1 VNLKRGLWIVLALLM
16 AAGVAYVFTR
26 PKTVAVDVLT
36 LKREDV
42 QLSVVASGRVLAPA
56 RVEVGATITGRVQ
69 RVAVREGARVAEGE
83 LLVALEQSELRAS
96 VTQARAARDRARSRV
111 QSVATL
117 ALPNARESQTQAE
130 SNLSMAGREL
140 KRSHDLLAK
149 GFISQ
154 SRVDEAER
162 QVQVA
167 RSQLAA
173 AKSQV
178 GAQSTQ
184 GAEAHQARDQLAE
197 AEAALELAQAKLKQT
212 EIRAP
217 AAGVVLERLTEPG
230 DIAQPA
236 KRMMTLALDGPSRLI
251 VQVDEKN
258 LPLLQAGRTAMAA
271 ADAFPNDRFEAVI
284 AYISPGVD
292 ASRGTVEL
300 RLDIPKP
307 PAFLKSDMT
316 VSIDL
321 TGPMLKQALV
331 IPADAIRQLQSDAPY
346 VLLARDDVA
355 TRVNV
360 RIGAQT
366 QGRVQM
372 LDGVAPGDR
381 VIVSR
386 DVEAGARVQERGRRY

>member
-1 VNLKRGLWIVLALLM
+1 MALGARALWLVVLLLI
-16 AAGVAYVFTR
+16 AAGAAYVMTR
-26 PKTVAVDVLT
+26 PKTVAVDVLGAR
-36 LKREDV
+36 REDV

-69 RVAVREGARVAEGE
+69 RVAVREGARVAAGE
-83 LLVALEQSELRAS
+83 LLVQLEQQELNAAI
-96 VTQARAARDRARSRV
+96 TQARAARDRARARV

-130 SNLSMAGREL
+130 WNVSLAEREYQ
-140 KRSHDLLAK
+140 RSQELAAK

-167 RSQLAA
+167 RSQLAS

-178 GAQSTQ
+178 SAQSAR
-184 GAEAHQARDQLAE
+184 GGEAMQARDQLAE
-197 AEAALELAQAKLKQT
+197 AEAALQLAQAKLMQT

-258 LPLLQAGRTAMAA
+258 LPLIERGRTALAA
-271 ADAFPNDRFEAVI
+271 ADAFPNERFEAVI

-316 VSIDL
+316 VAIDL
-321 TGPMLKQALV
+321 TGPLLKQALI

-346 VLLARDDVA
+346 VLLMRDAVA

-360 RIGAQT
+360 RTGAQT
-366 QGRVQM
+366 QGRVQI

-386 DVEAGARVQERGRRY
+386 EVEAGAHVRPR

>member
-1 VNLKRGLWIVLALLM
+1 MALGSRWIWIVLLLVA
-16 AAGVAYVFTR
+16 AAGAAYVATR
-26 PKTVAVDVLT
+26 PKLIAVDVLVT
-36 LKREDV
+36 KREDV

-56 RVEVGATITGRVQ
+56 RVEIGATITGRVQ
-69 RVAVREGARVAEGE
+69 KVAVREGAQVKAGE
-83 LLVALEQSELRAS
+83 LLIELEQLELNAA
-96 VTQARAARDRARSRV
+96 VAQARAARDRARARL

-130 SNLSMAGREL
+130 ANVALAERENQ
-140 KRSHDLLAK
+140 RTQDLLARN
-149 GFISQ
+149 FVSQ
-154 SRVDEAER
+154 ARADESLR
-162 QVQVA
+162 QLQVA

-173 AKSQV
+173 AGSQV
-178 GAQSTQ
+178 SAQDSK
-184 GAEAHQARDQLAE
+184 GAESQQARNQLQE
-197 AEAALELAQAKLKQT
+197 AEAALELAQAKLMQT
-212 EIRAP
+212 AIRAP

-258 LPLLQAGRTAMAA
+258 LPLLAAGRKAVAA
-271 ADAFPNDRFEAVI
+271 ADAFPNVRFEAVI

-300 RLDIPKP
+300 RLDIPRP

-321 TGPMLKQALV
+321 TGPMLKQAV
-331 IPADAIRQLQSDAPY
+331 IIPADAIRQLQSDVPY
-346 VLLARDDVA
+346 VLVMRDNVA
-355 TRVNV
+355 TRVAV
-360 RIGAQT
+360 RAGAQT
-366 QGRVQM
+366 QGRVQI
-372 LDGVAPGDR
+372 LEGVAAGEQ

-386 DVEAGARVQERGRRY
+386 EIEAGARVQQRGRR